1 MRLAYMIALAL
12 AAVLLAGPAAA
23 AEKRSHPMVKLE
35 TSMGDIVLELDAEKA
50 PKTTENFLRYV
61 REGHYDGT
69 IFHRVINGFMIQGGG
84 MDKNMAEKPTHEPVQ
99 NEADNGLKNEAY
111 TVAMARTNDPH
122 SATAQFFI
130 NVVDN
135 ASLDHKGEADDD
147 FGYAVFGQVAEG
159 MDVAQKIVKKR
170 TRHYQGHDDV
180 PVDPI
185 SIISA
190 QRFEI

>member
-1 MRLAYMIALAL
+1 MSNPF
-12 AAVLLAGPAAA
+12 VL
-23 AEKRSHPMVKLE
+23 LE
-35 TSMGDIVLELDAEKA
+35 TSEGDILIELFADKA
-50 PKTTENFLRYV
+50 PVSVENFLRYV
-61 REGHYDGT
+61 DEGHYDDT
-69 IFHRVINGFMIQGGG
+69 IFHRVIKSFMIQGGG
-84 MDKNMAEKPTHEPVQ
+84 FTMNMKQKPTREPIV
-99 NEADNGLKNEAY
+99 NEAKNGLLNKVG
-111 TVAMARTNDPH
+111 TVAMARAKGKD

-135 ASLDHKGEADDD
+135 ASLDHKGEADAD